1 MRRERST
8 HVLVRHAD
16 FRRLFIGNSVSLLG
30 SSVTTVALPLSAV
43 VYLHAS
49 PFQMGLLG
57 VATLA
62 PHFVFG
68 LPAGVWVDRLPYRR
82 ILVSADIAQALL
94 IGAVP
99 VLALLDVLS
108 LWQLYVIVV
117 LAGVANLFENV
128 TAQSFTPHMVPRE
141 QLLSANSTLMASN
154 ATVNTTGSAV
164 GSALVT
170 VFAAPFALVVD
181 AVSFA
186 VAGFFK
192 ARISTPGPAQ
202 RAVERRHLA
211 AEIAVGLRAVFNQPV
226 VRVVILAA
234 ALGALAGQMQNVVL
248 VLFLVQGLKLSSGL
262 AGLAIT
268 IVGVAGVLSAV
279 VATPVT
285 RKIGPGPAFIAGM
298 VISAL
303 AGLVLVLAVGPL
315 PVVLV
320 VVALA
325 QVLRGAGPS
334 LYGVN
339 QQTLRQTLVQ
349 SELLSR
355 VNATWRFLVYGL
367 QPVGALLG
375 GILGSLDL
383 RLTLVVSSVVMLLGV
398 AVAVFSPLRS
408 MRETP
413 SAVTN

>member
-1 MRRERST
+1 MGRDRST
-8 HVLVRHAD
+8 HVLARHAD

-62 PHFVFG
+62 PHFVLG

-82 ILVSADIAQALL
+82 ILVVADVAQTFLV
-94 IGAVP
+94 GAVP
-99 VLALLDVLS
+99 LLAWLGVLS

-128 TAQSFTPHMVPRE
+128 TAQSFTPHLVPRE

-170 VFAAPFALVVD
+170 VFAAPFALAVD

-186 VAGFFK
+186 VAALFK
-192 ARISTPGPAQ
+192 ARIGTPGPPP
-202 RAVERRHLA
+202 RATERHLA
-211 AEIAVGLRAVFNQPV
+211 AEIAVGLRAVFTQPT
-226 VRVVILAA
+226 VRVVIAAA
-234 ALGALAGQMQNVVL
+234 ALAALAGQMQNVVL

-262 AGLAIT
+262 VGLAIT
-268 IVGVAGVLSAV
+268 VVGVAGVLSAV

-285 RKIGPGPAFIAGM
+285 RRLGPGPAFITGM
-298 VISAL
+298 LISAL
-303 AGLVLVLAVGPL
+303 AGLVLVLAGGPL
-315 PVVLV
+315 PMVLL

-339 QQTLRQTLVQ
+339 QQTLRQTLVPPD
-349 SELLSR
+349 LLSR

-375 GILGSLDL
+375 GLLGSLDL
-383 RLTLVVSSVVMLLGV
+383 RLTLIVSSAVMLLGV

-413 SAVTN
+413 

>member
-1 MRRERST
+1 ME
-8 HVLVRHAD
+8 HVLARRHAD

-30 SSVTTVALPLSAV
+30 SSVTAVALPLSAV

-82 ILVSADIAQALL
+82 ILVAADIAQTILV
-94 IGAVP
+94 GAVP
-99 VLALLDVLS
+99 LLAWLGVLS
-108 LWQLYVIVV
+108 LWHLYVIVV

-128 TAQSFTPHMVPRE
+128 TAQSFTPHLVPRE

-186 VAGFFK
+186 VAAFFK
-192 ARISTPGPAQ
+192 ARISTPGPPP
-202 RAVERRHLA
+202 RATERRLA
-211 AEIAVGLRAVFNQPV
+211 AEIAVGLRAVFTQPT
-226 VRVVILAA
+226 VRVVIVAA

-262 AGLAIT
+262 VGLAIT
-268 IVGVAGVLSAV
+268 VVGVAGVASAV
-279 VATPVT
+279 VATPIT
-285 RKIGPGPAFIAGM
+285 RRLGPGPAFIAGM
-298 VISAL
+298 LISAL
-303 AGLVLVLAVGPL
+303 AGLVLVLASGPL
-315 PVVLV
+315 PVVLAV
-320 VVALA
+320 VGLA

-334 LYGVN
+334 LFGVN
-339 QQTLRQTLVQ
+339 QQTLRQTLVPPD
-349 SELLSR
+349 LLSR

-375 GILGSLDL
+375 GVLGSLDL
-383 RLTLVVSSVVMLLGV
+383 RLTLIVSSVVMLLGV

-408 MRETP
+408 MR
-413 SAVTN
+413 AIA